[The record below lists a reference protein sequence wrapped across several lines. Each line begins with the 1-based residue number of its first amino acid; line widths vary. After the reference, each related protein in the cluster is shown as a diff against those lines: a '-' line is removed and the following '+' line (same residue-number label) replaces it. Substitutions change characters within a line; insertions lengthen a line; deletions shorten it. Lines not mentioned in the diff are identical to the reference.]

1 MATMT
6 VPVIDLAPYRR
17 GGPADKAAVATAVD
31 AACREI
37 GFLVIANH
45 GVDPETIVAIE
56 DVSRRLFDLPL
67 ERKLAVA
74 RPAPHISRG
83 YVGLEGESVGRSRSE
98 DARVGDLN
106 ESFIAGPMTIP
117 DPAYAYAPEAGHH
130 FAPNLWPA
138 DLPELEAV
146 YRRYYDAVDRLA
158 VDLMRVFALALELD
172 EHYFD
177 GFIDRSISRIRVR
190 NYPAPTVQPEPGQL
204 RAGAHS
210 DYGTLTILLTEDKP
224 GGLQVS
230 SRDGGWVDVPVI
242 PGCFIVNIGDL
253 MARWTNDR
261 WVSTLHRVV
270 NPPQEAY
277 SRSRR
282 QSIVYF
288 HNPNYDARV
297 EAIETCTEPGESPR
311 YEPITSGDYLRRL
324 FTATQNYV

>member
-1 MATMT
+1 
-6 VPVIDLAPYRR
+6 
-17 GGPADKAAVATAVD
+17 
-31 AACREI
+31 
-37 GFLVIANH
+37 
-45 GVDPETIVAIE
+45 
-56 DVSRRLFDLPL
+56 
-67 ERKLAVA
+67 
-74 RPAPHISRG
+74 
-83 YVGLEGESVGRSRSE
+83 
-98 DARVGDLN
+98 
-106 ESFIAGPMTIP
+106 
-117 DPAYAYAPEAGHH
+117 
-130 FAPNLWPA
+130 
-138 DLPELEAV
+138 
-146 YRRYYDAVDRLA
+146 
-158 VDLMRVFALALELD
+158 
-172 EHYFD
+172 
-177 GFIDRSISRIRVR
+177 
-190 NYPAPTVQPEPGQL
+190 
-204 RAGAHS
+204 
-210 DYGTLTILLTEDKP
+210 LTEDKP

>member
-1 MATMT
+1 MT

-138 DLPELEAV
+138 DLPEMEAV
-146 YRRYYDAVDRLA
+146 YGRYYDAVDRLA
-158 VDLMRVFALALELD
+158 VDLMQR
-172 EHYFD
+172 
-177 GFIDRSISRIRVR
+177 R
-190 NYPAPTVQPEPGQL
+190 P
-204 RAGAHS
+204 
-210 DYGTLTILLTEDKP
+210 
-224 GGLQVS
+224 
-230 SRDGGWVDVPVI
+230 
-242 PGCFIVNIGDL
+242 
-253 MARWTNDR
+253 
-261 WVSTLHRVV
+261 HRVH
-270 NPPQEAY
+270 
-277 SRSRR
+277 R
-282 QSIVYF
+282 
-288 HNPNYDARV
+288 
-297 EAIETCTEPGESPR
+297 
-311 YEPITSGDYLRRL
+311 
-324 FTATQNYV
+324 